1 MELNLANGCEGL
13 PLRGRVGGGRLF
25 KGNLGKWLGV
35 EYLQGKG
42 KFFDVVSDRLWLFVV
57 QEFLFRQFIPSI
69 HSVLI

>member
-42 KFFDVVSDRLWLFVV
+42 KFF
-57 QEFLFRQFIPSI
+57 
-69 HSVLI
+69 